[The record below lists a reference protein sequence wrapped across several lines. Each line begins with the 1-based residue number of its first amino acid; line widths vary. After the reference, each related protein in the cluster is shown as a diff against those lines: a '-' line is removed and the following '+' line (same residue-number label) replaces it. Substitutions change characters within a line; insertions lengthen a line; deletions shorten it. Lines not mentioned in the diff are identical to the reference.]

1 MAKRLTEK
9 QKEEI
14 IKSFINGEKIDFLS
28 NKFNCTNSTITRNLK
43 KKLGELK
50 YLELIKKKKFVE
62 AKSNQTIPDDDSG
75 LDSNINN
82 NNNDQSNFSDTK
94 ESNEKSMNNE
104 TDFGSTFFEIPPL
117 NLEIENTPRK
127 ELSSV
132 ALSDIDFPK
141 IVYMIVDKKIE
152 LEVKY
157 LKDYPEWKFLPD
169 SDLDRKSI
177 EIFFDL
183 KIAKRYCSKEQ
194 KVIKV
199 PNTKVFQIAAP
210 FLLSRG
216 ISRIV
221 SNDKLIAL

>member
-14 IKSFINGEKIDFLS
+14 VKSFIMGESIDFLS
-28 NKFNCTNSTITRNLK
+28 NNFNCTNSTIIRNLK
-43 KKLGELK
+43 KNLGNLK
-50 YLELIKKKKFVE
+50 YSELIKKNKLSGQ
-62 AKSNQTIPDDDSG
+62 KSYEIMNSTSG
-75 LDSNINN
+75 SIDLEINIE
-82 NNNDQSNFSDTK
+82 NDQNIFSETK
-94 ESNEKSMNNE
+94 ESKDKSIKVE
-104 TDFGSTFFEIPPL
+104 TDSESSFFEIPPL
-117 NLEIENTPRK
+117 NLEIENVPRK
-127 ELSSV
+127 EFSSV
-132 ALSDIDFPK
+132 PISDVEFPK
-141 IVYMIVDKKIE
+141 MVYMIVDKKIE

-157 LKDYPEWKFLPD
+157 LKDYPEWEFLPA

-183 KIAKRYCSKEQ
+183 KIAKKYCSKEK

>member
-9 QKEEI
+9 QIEEI
-14 IKSFINGEKIDFLS
+14 IESFINGEKIDFLS
-28 NKFNCTNSTITRNLK
+28 NKFSCTNSTITRNLK

-50 YLELIKKKKFVE
+50 YSELIKKKKFVE
-62 AKSNQTIPDDDSG
+62 AKSNQIIPDNDSG
-75 LDSNINN
+75 LDSDIN

-94 ESNEKSMNNE
+94 ESNEKSINNE